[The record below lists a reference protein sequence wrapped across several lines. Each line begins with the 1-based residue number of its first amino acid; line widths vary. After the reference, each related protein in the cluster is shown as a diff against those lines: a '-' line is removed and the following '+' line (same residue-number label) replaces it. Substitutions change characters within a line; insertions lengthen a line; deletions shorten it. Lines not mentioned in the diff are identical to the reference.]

1 LDLRGALTRARGVFV
16 GFFGQEGD
24 MAYSQRIA
32 AARRGPVRVARALAL
47 TALALS
53 LSVAATATP
62 LYYTFS
68 GTVYNAGAG
77 GVPEG
82 SILPV
87 GSPVTYYV
95 QIDFD
100 GQAYVDYLDLDR
112 SYCSESATDDCF
124 YAAWLG
130 GSANPRPP
138 TTPHL
143 TYESHWGVGSV
154 SQTSIIITPTDLA
167 FNSVQIYGPG
177 FLSTWTV
184 GKSDIVAIDDFV
196 DVGGGGDPPTSAQVQ
211 SNLTLTAIDT
221 ISPIPEP
228 GTMLL
233 LGSGLFGVALR
244 QRRA

>member
-1 LDLRGALTRARGVFV
+1 LELRRALTRARGVFV
-16 GFFGQEGD
+16 GFFGQDGD

-53 LSVAATATP
+53 LSVAASSTP

-68 GTVYNAGAG
+68 GTVT
-77 GVPEG
+77 G
-82 SILPV
+82 SFTDTDILPV
-87 GSPVTYYV
+87 GSPVTYFV

-100 GQAYVDYLDLDR
+100 RQGYEDGYGNPR
-112 SYCSESATDDCF
+112 NYCYDSATVDCF

-130 GSANPRPP
+130 GSALPRPP
-138 TTPHL
+138 TTPPPFERHL
-143 TYESHWGVGSV
+143 GADVLSPSEYAYISV
-154 SQTSIIITPTDLA
+154 SPTDLA
-167 FNSVQIYGPG
+167 FNQVYISCSG

-184 GKSDIVAIDDFV
+184 GKSDIFGIDDV
-196 DVGGGGDPPTSAQVQ
+196 SDASDGGFPQQVQ